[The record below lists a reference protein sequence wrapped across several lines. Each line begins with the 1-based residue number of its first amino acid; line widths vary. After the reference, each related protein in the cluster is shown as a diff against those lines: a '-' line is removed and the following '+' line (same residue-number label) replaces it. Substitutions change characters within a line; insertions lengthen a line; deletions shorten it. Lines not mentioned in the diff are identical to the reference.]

1 MESKIS
7 KVSLIWVIIMVGFA
21 MHMLAD
27 MLPALWGVNVAMP
40 DATGEAPVGMM
51 LFMIGM
57 AFFIPMCGLLC
68 MNCHNCKAMRII
80 NLVLAGV
87 MMLFNIFHA
96 SELLMEFSPVQ
107 LLIHPVMVVLGIFLF
122 VYSLRLVKSE
132 DKKEVHPLNG

>member
-1 MESKIS
+1 METKIS

-27 MLPALWGVNVAMP
+27 MLPAFWGASIAMP
-40 DATGEAPVGMM
+40 DSTGVAPTGML
-51 LFMIGM
+51 LFMVGM
-57 AFFIPMCGLLC
+57 AFFVPVCGLLC
-68 MNCHNCKAMRII
+68 MQYRNCKLMRIV

-107 LLIHPVMVVLGIFLF
+107 LLIHPVMVVLGVYLF
-122 VYSLRLVKSE
+122 VYSLRIVKQN
-132 DKKEVHPLNG
+132 D

>member
-21 MHMLAD
+21 THMLAD
-27 MLPALWGVNVAMP
+27 MLPAFWGVNIAMP

-57 AFFIPMCGLLC
+57 AFFVPMCGLLC
-68 MNCHNCKAMRII
+68 MNFRSCKAMRVI
-80 NLVLAGV
+80 NLVLACL

-122 VYSLRLVKSE
+122 VYSLRLMKQ
-132 DKKEVHPLNG
+132 KE